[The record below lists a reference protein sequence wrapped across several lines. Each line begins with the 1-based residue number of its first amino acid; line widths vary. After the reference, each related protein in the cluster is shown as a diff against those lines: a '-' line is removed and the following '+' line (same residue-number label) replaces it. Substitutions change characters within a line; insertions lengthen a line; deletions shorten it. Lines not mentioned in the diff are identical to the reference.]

1 MSSSTKSTGGI
12 LRPTYLGLIATE
24 EDAHLVLTACLS
36 GVLLHAPWHD
46 VDYDGTIK
54 ELSAKEKLS
63 YDEEKN
69 KLLVEHEK
77 KRAAIE
83 AEAVKIGL

>member
-1 MSSSTKSTGGI
+1 MTWD
-12 LRPTYLGLIATE
+12 LIEFWDT
-24 EDAHLVLTACLS
+24 
-36 GVLLHAPWHD
+36 WHD
-46 VDYDGTIK
+46 ADCDGTIK
-54 ELSAKEKLS
+54 ELSAEEKLS
-63 YDEEKN
+63 YDEAKD